1 MIFYE
6 HLIMASEKTPI
17 SKVYCVIFIDI
28 SRKQSI
34 NRYNWLYLL
43 GVINPDKL
51 MANFLFYKYRFE
63 KTGERTLFSAEDN
76 AHVSNEYL
84 NDKFAVLIGERAEAK
99 FRKLNLY
106 CVKVDRKGV
115 KSPEMYN
122 E

>member
-1 MIFYE
+1 
-6 HLIMASEKTPI
+6 
-17 SKVYCVIFIDI
+17 
-28 SRKQSI
+28 
-34 NRYNWLYLL
+34 
-43 GVINPDKL
+43 

-106 CVKVDRKGV
+106 VSRLTRRA
-115 KSPEMYN
+115 
-122 E
+122 